1 MPGTARLSHRTVPN
15 RALIGEGAVKAK
27 PASGLAI
34 LVALALL
41 ARGESAQAAEG
52 ASSHYL
58 PGVAGDIAIAQTP
71 APGLQIANTVWVQSG
86 NAHRAVLQGQAEAGL
101 DLDVVLDLVAGSYT
115 FETPVLG
122 GTYTIAALIP
132 FGYAHLDA
140 KATGPAGGTTNADGE
155 SFNLSDI
162 AFVPAQLNWSV
173 ERFSFKLAEAIIA
186 PTGGYSDHQA
196 VNLGRNY
203 WSFDT
208 VGAATWFNTD
218 IGTELSVAPGFM
230 VNTENEATN
239 YRTGDEFHV
248 DFTAN
253 QFLSETFA
261 LGIRGYYYQQ
271 VTGDSGSGAI
281 LGSFRSESLGIGPGF
296 FWTPKFAGGKLVVQ
310 GKWLHDLE
318 ADKRFKSDYGT
329 LAIAWK
335 F

>member
-1 MPGTARLSHRTVPN
+1 MPGSARLGQGPVPHPVV
-15 RALIGEGAVKAK
+15 IGGASAKAK
-27 PASGLAI
+27 LANGLAI
-34 LVALALL
+34 LAALALL
-41 ARGESAQAAEG
+41 ACGERARAAEG
-52 ASSHYL
+52 GSSHYL
-58 PGVAGDIAIAQTP
+58 PGVAGDIAIAQP
-71 APGLQIANTVWVQSG
+71 PGPGLQVANTVWVQSG
-86 NAHRAVLQGQAEAGL
+86 NVHKAVLQGQVEAGL

-140 KATGPAGGTTNADGE
+140 KATGPAGGTTNADGD
-155 SFNLSDI
+155 SFDLSDM

-173 ERFSFKLAEAIIA
+173 GQFSFKLAEAIIA

-218 IGTELSVAPGFM
+218 IGTEVSVAPGFM

-239 YRTGDEFHV
+239 YRTGDEFHL

-253 QFLSETFA
+253 QFLAETFA
-261 LGIRGYYYQQ
+261 VGIRGYYYQQ

>member
-1 MPGTARLSHRTVPN
+1 M
-15 RALIGEGAVKAK
+15 
-27 PASGLAI
+27 
-34 LVALALL
+34 
-41 ARGESAQAAEG
+41 
-52 ASSHYL
+52 
-58 PGVAGDIAIAQTP
+58 
-71 APGLQIANTVWVQSG
+71 VWWQSG
-86 NAHRAVLQGQAEAGL
+86 NVHRAVLQGQVKAGL
-101 DLDVVLDLVAGSYT
+101 DLDVVLDLVGGSYT
-115 FETPVLG
+115 FETPILG
-122 GTYTIAALIP
+122 GTYTIGTLIP

-140 KATGPAGGTTNADGE
+140 KATGPAGGTVKADGE

-173 ERFSFKLAEAIIA
+173 GWFSFKLAEAVIA

-218 IGTELSVAPGFM
+218 IGTEVSVAPGFM

-239 YRTGDEFHV
+239 YRTGDEFHL

-281 LGSFRSESLGIGPGF
+281 LGSFKSESLGIGPGF
-296 FWTPKFAGGKLVVQ
+296 FWTPKFAGGKLILQ

-318 ADKRFKSDYGT
+318 ADKRFKSDYGIA
-329 LAIAWK
+329 AIAWK